1 MATNTI
7 FNTDTGKPLVVRA
20 GKAIVKV
27 GATTLIALGVELS
40 YSRSV
45 EMIPTLSQR
54 RVASIGEGQGQFSA
68 QSILSKE
75 NGIESGMHLFDDG
88 CTPFSMTITFADSAC
103 SMNGKTVTAHNCIA
117 SSVSLSA
124 AGGRGFVA
132 EGVACTFTA
141 LSLGS

>member
-1 MATNTI
+1 MAMNTI

-54 RVASIGEGQGQFSA
+54 RVASIG
-68 QSILSKE
+68 
-75 NGIESGMHLFDDG
+75 
-88 CTPFSMTITFADSAC
+88 
-103 SMNGKTVTAHNCIA
+103 
-117 SSVSLSA
+117 
-124 AGGRGFVA
+124 
-132 EGVACTFTA
+132 
-141 LSLGS
+141 